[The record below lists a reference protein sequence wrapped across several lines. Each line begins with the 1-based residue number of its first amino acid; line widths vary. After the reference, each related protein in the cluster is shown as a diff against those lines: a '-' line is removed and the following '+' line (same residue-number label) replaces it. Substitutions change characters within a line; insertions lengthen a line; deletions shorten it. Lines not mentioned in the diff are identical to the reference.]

1 MKNAKPISA
10 LFCGIL
16 LFSMPLVSCNDIN
29 NDPSPDD
36 SFRALQF
43 IEDNNEFQ
51 VTTLDNNLILTFNK
65 DDFNEY
71 VTEFNIKNTL
81 SIVKLPFTCQKDEFF
96 SNNIWII
103 KPDYIKFN
111 REFFITLKYTHEEFA
126 PEFNTNDL
134 KIYKLK
140 RDFQIPDKHDDEQLL
155 IRVTDMSL
163 LDHCIQNND
172 QMCVSTK
179 ISEFGGFVLGRE
191 VQ

>member
-16 LFSMPLVSCNDIN
+16 LLSMPFISCNDIK
-29 NDPSPDD
+29 NDPSPFE
-36 SFRALQF
+36 SYRALQF
-43 IEDNNEFQ
+43 IEDDNEFQ
-51 VTTLDNNLILTFNK
+51 VTTLDNNLILTFSK

-71 VTEFNIKNTL
+71 VSEFNIKNTL
-81 SIVKLPFTCQKDEFF
+81 SIVKLPFNCQKDEFF

-103 KPDYIKFN
+103 KPENIKFDK
-111 REFFITLKYTHEEFA
+111 EIFITLKYTHEEFA
-126 PEFNTNDL
+126 PKFNTNDL

-140 RDFQIPDKHDDEQLL
+140 RDFQISDRDDNEKLL

-163 LDHCIQNND
+163 LEHCIQNNE
-172 QMCVSTK
+172 QMYVSTK

-191 VQ
+191 VR